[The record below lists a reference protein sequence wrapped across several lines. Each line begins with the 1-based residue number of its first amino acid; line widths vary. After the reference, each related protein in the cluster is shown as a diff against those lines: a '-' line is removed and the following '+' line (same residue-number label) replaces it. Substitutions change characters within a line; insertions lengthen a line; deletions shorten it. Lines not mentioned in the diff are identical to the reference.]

1 MELSDLDYEGYGV
14 YSGYG
19 ATESL
24 QYDMS
29 GPGVAG
35 YLGMGAI
42 SIPGLEDV
50 QLVAESGG
58 LQVLSPQAEPVVIAG
73 LNLMNIQVL
82 GAPPGTLPTQLPTYT
97 ASAAINIGTI
107 GFQWGAEY
115 VAKGYAVTAAIAS
128 LKSPTGTVD
137 LIITNSPSKL
147 LEVVRVSGGSAFP
160 AGPNVLVG
168 APAELVQAAQALLS
182 GPPPPQPCGPDM
194 VMTPSGCKPHG
205 KGLENGNGKE
215 VVEPEKDKLPDWVLP
230 VSIGVA
236 ILATT
241 AFVAIRSS
249 TTRGRSGSQRAYYER
264 RTRPRITDRRG
275 GSPL

>member
-42 SIPGLEDV
+42 SIPGLDNI

-82 GAPPGTLPTQLPTYT
+82 GAPPGILPTQLPTYT
-97 ASAAINIGTI
+97 ASAAINIGTL

-137 LIITNSPSKL
+137 LIITNSPQKL
-147 LEVVRVSGGSAFP
+147 AEVARATGGSALP

-182 GPPPPQPCGPDM
+182 APPPQPCGPDM

-215 VVEPEKDKLPDWVLP
+215 VVEPEKDKVPDWVVP

-241 AFVAIRSS
+241 AFVMSRSS
-249 TTRGRSGSQRAYYER
+249 KPRGRSSSDFEDGS